1 MIIKSFIQII
11 PTVLALAGLLMQP
24 KKDIDK
30 PISISNINKAGILM
44 CVVILILGAASTFQ
58 MIDSEKKSKVDKDE
72 LKQHNSTLQSQLSML
87 LDSNRI
93 LTKVVSVGD
102 GYNAHIRG
110 TIKFRKRKSESEI
123 KSALKN
129 LFSKFVN
136 INLVAYNE
144 LGKHQ
149 GRIDHSVNPHIRRFR
164 RVSEI
169 TSNSDLI
176 RHVDTSMLGPYSYFF
191 EVKVENLKILNKDKI
206 QFVMINGSTLE
217 TTVEEFSHWR
227 DFGSLYNVDHIYISD
242 LVVEELSD
250 YSINKHLDFN

>member
-1 MIIKSFIQII
+1 MIIKIFIQII

-24 KKDIDK
+24 KKNIDK
-30 PISISNINKAGILM
+30 PISISNINKAGFLM
-44 CVVILILGAASTFQ
+44 CILIFILGAASTFQ
-58 MIDSEKKSKVDKDE
+58 MIDSENKSTIEKDE
-72 LKQHNSTLQSQLSML
+72 LKQHNLTLENQLSDL
-87 LDSNRI
+87 LDSNQI

-110 TIKFRKRKSESEI
+110 TIKFSKGKSESEI

-149 GRIDHSVNPHIRRFR
+149 GRIDHSVNPHVRRFR

-169 TSNSDLI
+169 TSNSDLM
-176 RHVDTSMLGPYSYFF
+176 RHVDTPVGEPNSYFF
-191 EVKVENLKILNKDKI
+191 ELKVENLKILNDDKI
-206 QFVMINGSTLE
+206 QFVMTKGSRLE
-217 TTVEEFSHWR
+217 LMVKEFSHWK
-227 DFGSLYNVDHIYISD
+227 DFGSLYHVDHVYISD
-242 LVVEELSD
+242 IIVEELSD
-250 YSINKHLDFN
+250 YSIGKHLNFK